1 MVNRRQLDPT
11 SGPWAPFG
19 VQLRRSREA
28 RELTQAQLAKKVGF
42 DPSYV
47 SYAELATREPPSEKF
62 ARRADEAL
70 ETGGTLLLMWLQNK
84 HSALLEGFPEYA
96 SHEAKAT
103 EIRIFESGVVPGLF
117 QTEAYAAALAMAD
130 VRRGS
135 ITRRQAE
142 ERVAF
147 LLTRQQLLKRSSP
160 PLVHAVLDE
169 SCLRRP
175 IGGPAVMKD
184 QLAILEGQ
192 FDESHVILQV
202 APFSMAEHRPFALPI
217 RLLTLP
223 DHSLLGYSESEGRS
237 HLERDSGMLAVWKRH
252 YDRLQVG
259 ALAETATLEWIR
271 AAREGNTCP
280 AST

>member
-1 MVNRRQLDPT
+1 MVNRKQLDPT

-28 RELTQAQLAKKVGF
+28 MRLTQAQLARKVGF

-47 SYAELATREPPSEKF
+47 SYAELASREPPSEKF

-96 SHEAKAT
+96 GYEARAS
-103 EIRIFESGVVPGLF
+103 EIRIFEAGVVPGLF
-117 QTEAYAAALAMAD
+117 QTEAYATALALAD
-130 VRRGS
+130 VRRGT
-135 ITRRQAE
+135 ITRKQAD
-142 ERVAF
+142 ERVTF
-147 LLTRQQLLKRSSP
+147 LLTRQQLLKRSDP

-175 IGGPAVMKD
+175 IGGPAVMQE
-184 QLAILEGQ
+184 QLCSLEAQ
-192 FDESHVILQV
+192 FEVSHVILQV
-202 APFSMAEHRPFALPI
+202 APFSMAEHRPFALPM

-223 DHSLLGYSESEGRS
+223 DQSMLGYSESEGRS
-237 HLERDSGMLAVWKRH
+237 HLERDSDRLTVWKRH

-259 ALAETATLEWIR
+259 ALGETATLDWIR
-271 AAREGNTCP
+271 AAREGTACP
-280 AST
+280 TST

>member
-19 VQLRRSREA
+19 VQLRRSREVKG
-28 RELTQAQLAKKVGF
+28 LTQAQLAKKVGF

-96 SHEAKAT
+96 SHEAKAA

-117 QTEAYAAALAMAD
+117 QTEAYATALAMAD
-130 VRRGS
+130 VRRGA
-135 ITRRQAE
+135 ITQRQAD
-142 ERVAF
+142 ERVTF
-147 LLTRQQLLKRSSP
+147 LLTRQQLLRRSSP

-175 IGGPAVMKD
+175 IGGWGVMD
-184 QLAILEGQ
+184 EQLGFLEQQ
-192 FDESHVILQV
+192 FDVSHVILQV
-202 APFSMAEHRPFALPI
+202 APFAMAEHRPFALPM
-217 RLLTLP
+217 RLLMLP

-237 HLERDSGMLAVWKRH
+237 HLERDADVLTVWKRH

-271 AAREGNTCP
+271 AAREGTACP
-280 AST
+280 TST